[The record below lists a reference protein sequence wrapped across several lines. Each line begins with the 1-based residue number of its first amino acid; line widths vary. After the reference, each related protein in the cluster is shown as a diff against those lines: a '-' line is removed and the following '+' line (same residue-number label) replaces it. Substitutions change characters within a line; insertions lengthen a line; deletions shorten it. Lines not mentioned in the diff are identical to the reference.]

1 MGEGTKVAVEA
12 QAELAVL
19 VGVFV
24 QVGVE
29 AKVLCLASW

>member
-1 MGEGTKVAVEA
+1 MIVVGEGTKVAVEA

-24 QVGVE
+24 
-29 AKVLCLASW
+29 